1 MTDLKTIAETLVTH
15 CRTETTREGLDTL
28 YAEDAVSVEAMTGP
42 GMENRETAG
51 RAAIHAKH
59 DWWEGAMEVHSHSAD
74 GPYLHGDDQFA
85 VIFEM
90 DVTER
95 ANGQRM
101 QMKEVGVYTV
111 AGGNIVR
118 EAFYYTM

>member
-1 MTDLKTIAETLVTH
+1 MMDLKTIAEALVAH
-15 CRTETTREGLDTL
+15 CRADTTREGLATL
-28 YAEDAVSVEAMTGP
+28 YAEDAVSVEAALGP
-42 GMENRETAG
+42 GMDSREATG
-51 RAAIHAKH
+51 RAAIQAKH
-59 DWWEGAMEVHSHSAD
+59 DWWEGAMELHSHSAD

-95 ANGQRM
+95 ESGNRM
-101 QMKEVGVYTV
+101 QMKEVAVYTV
-111 AGGNIVR
+111 AGGKIVR